1 MMKTNAVWTVLS
13 AILLYALMPLSAAV
27 SVNDGLFFS
36 LGYKGDVN
44 GNGTLDNAEIGN
56 LMTVGKSSGWDCAT
70 KGATTVQGQDPVQ
83 IENVKVP
90 VGYWLQS
97 SVTNEMPVLKIPQAT
112 TYGTDGTYSNAQQT
126 VHFADAHFD
135 VNERSGLI
143 RFRWDGYAYTN
154 EFDMIMFS
162 DCWLWHSNVEDSRGL
177 AFGISAN
184 NQLNVWIGKTCSTV
198 TDRELTPG
206 KWYDLVFSVG
216 NYVDEG
222 NEKTRIRFAL
232 ASEGRVMGY
241 SYDVSQGKDIYT
253 KEKDGISAMFKE
265 IDSFTYPLNMNHT
278 SQAIKLGGQDDNA
291 SKWKEYK
298 ANSGTDRKAFKG
310 AFANVKL
317 WSRVLSDEELVA
329 LLTGNDGMQWSIG
342 AQNGSSDE
350 FGGNPV
356 PEFDPAVNAWSQ
368 MKKTLDAGSPML
380 TFKTKLR
387 RGDEGL
393 QKSLRVIPLLS
404 EGATGGVSLLVNGE
418 SVESASLADGQEHVF
433 VIPAAKWTADPSGF
447 VTVSIS
453 RVGEVSGTLEFD
465 AISLSGSWCVGYN
478 DGKTSEFVSNEKLAP
493 SDFFIGDFDISNH
506 VRCATY
512 SEKATWSSNRLKF
525 HFWVDERM
533 ARKADAVFSSFIA
546 NKANPNNVEEYTPFE
561 FYLNEVCIRQ
571 FSVKNGDAINVRLD
585 RGTMKE
591 GLNAIELRNC
601 SGRSDIWAKYD
612 YFQMEFKREFAPF
625 AITVR

>member
-1 MMKTNAVWTVLS
+1 MKNDMARTIA
-13 AILLYALMPLSAAV
+13 AAMALFAFMPLAAAV
-27 SVNDGLFFS
+27 SVNEGLFFD
-36 LGYKGDVN
+36 LGYKGDLN
-44 GNGTLDNAEIGN
+44 GDGKIDRGEIGN
-56 LMTVGKSSGWDCAT
+56 LMTIGRASGWEGAT
-70 KGATTVQGQDPVQ
+70 KELTGAPGQAPIQ

-97 SVTNEMPVLKIPQAT
+97 AVTNEMPVLKIPQAT
-112 TYGTDGTYSNAQQT
+112 TYGNDGTYSNSQQT
-126 VHFADAHFD
+126 VHFTDSRSD
-135 VNERSGLI
+135 VNARSGLI
-143 RFRWDGYAYTN
+143 RFRWDGYAFTN
-154 EFDMIMFS
+154 NFEMLMFS
-162 DCWLWHSNVEDSRGL
+162 DCWLWHSNAGDARGF
-177 AFGISAN
+177 AFGITDSN
-184 NQLNVWIGKTCSTV
+184 RLNVWVGKTPSPSGY
-198 TDRELTPG
+198 ELTPG
-206 KWYDLVFSVG
+206 KWYDLAFSAR
-216 NYVDEG
+216 NYSDG
-222 NEKTRIRFAL
+222 GKEKAKVRFAL
-232 ASEGRVMGY
+232 ASEGSVIGY
-241 SYDVSQGKDIYT
+241 KFAN
-253 KEKDGISAMFKE
+253 EKDGISPMFSE
-265 IDSFTYPLNMNHT
+265 VNYDYPLNMDYAVK
-278 SQAIKLGGQDDNA
+278 AIKLGGQDDN
-291 SKWKEYK
+291 STQWREYI
-298 ANSGTDRKAFKG
+298 ATNGTYRKAFKG
-310 AFANVKL
+310 AFADVKL
-317 WSRVLSDEELVA
+317 WSRVLSDEELVSVLA
-329 LLTGNDGMQWSIG
+329 GNDGMQWSIG
-342 AQNGSSDE
+342 APNGSSEE
-350 FGGNPV
+350 FGANPV
-356 PEFDPAVNAWSQ
+356 LEFDPVVNAWSQ
-368 MKKTLDAGSPML
+368 MKKTLDAGSPTL

-418 SVESASLADGQEHVF
+418 PVESVSLADGQEHVF

-478 DGKTSEFVSNEKLAP
+478 DGKTSEFVSNEKYAP
-493 SDFFIGDFDISNH
+493 SEFFVGDFDISNH

-571 FSVKNGDAINVRLD
+571 FSVKNGDAINVRFD